1 MKRRTFPVRRL
12 SSLAVT
18 RWQRTI
24 GAGTLLEVSFD
35 HARADPPQA
44 LVLEVDRGRLAWDEQ
59 GEEGRSIRVW
69 ADRHETVVLRL
80 TGRFSKATLS
90 AGHARLEHD
99 EVDGEVVR
107 RGDRML
113 AEERGPGS
121 TTLRCGDGDLVAR
134 LDVRMRQRART
145 SSE

>member
-1 MKRRTFPVRRL
+1 MRRWE
-12 SSLAVT
+12 S
-18 RWQRTI
+18 TI
-24 GAGTLLEVSFD
+24 GAGTLLEVSFE

-80 TGRFSKATLS
+80 TGRFTRVSLTAW
-90 AGHARLEHD
+90 HAWLEQD
-99 EVDGEVVR
+99 ELDGEVVR
-107 RGDRML
+107 RGERML
-113 AEERGPGS
+113 AEEHGD
-121 TTLRCGDGDLVAR
+121 TTVLRCGDGDLVAR
-134 LDVRMRQRART
+134 VALRQRARARA

>member
-1 MKRRTFPVRRL
+1 M
-12 SSLAVT
+12 T
-18 RWQRTI
+18 RWERTI

-44 LVLEVDRGRLAWDEQ
+44 LVLEVDKGRLAWDEQ

-80 TGRFSKATLS
+80 TGRFARVRLT
-90 AGHARLEHD
+90 AWHAWLEQD
-99 EVDGEVVR
+99 ELDGEVVR
-107 RGDRML
+107 RGERML
-113 AEERGPGS
+113 AEERHG
-121 TTLRCGDGDLVAR
+121 TTILSCGERDLVAR
-134 LDVRMRQRART
+134 VDVRVRALPSEAVEIPRSADQRART